1 MGTFGRATVFP
12 PPSGF
17 PWGQISSIQLLSPQ
31 ARPVQCTGDFTA
43 QQTVSAVVWVWERIW
58 AGLSG
63 MDTISPM
70 SRGIIAEK
78 AKTTEDTAV
87 LAIRRITE
95 PTEPTQPGRTDL
107 GIRGTCSLPP

>member
-1 MGTFGRATVFP
+1 MGTGLGLPRQRLRDRAPESTRTFRHDNVPGEPYPRLLYSTVWAPFGRATVSP

-17 PWGQISSIQLLSPQ
+17 PWGQISSIELLSPQ

-63 MDTISPM
+63 
-70 SRGIIAEK
+70 
-78 AKTTEDTAV
+78 V
-87 LAIRRITE
+87 
-95 PTEPTQPGRTDL
+95 
-107 GIRGTCSLPP
+107 